1 MSAMVRERCGG
12 TRCTATGKRPARSR
26 PTTGSHPAR
35 RSAGAARRGV
45 LPARAR
51 CGAGGFVG
59 SASPSRPGRHAN
71 FPFPSYGGS
80 PTKRLPSAARSPRL
94 ASCGSGPAQNRRTG
108 PLPHVPKNERAPP
121 KRSSFKGLSADPGSA
136 GREGTLPEG
145 LLKVRPGNRC
155 RSGWPGSWQSCR

>member
-1 MSAMVRERCGG
+1 ML
-12 TRCTATGKRPARSR
+12 
-26 PTTGSHPAR
+26 R
-35 RSAGAARRGV
+35 RHALHGHGEAAGALAADDRVPSGSKVCGRRAAGRV
-45 LPARAR
+45 ACEGTVRGRGLRRVGQPLSSRAACELSVPLIR
-51 CGAGGFVG
+51 
-59 SASPSRPGRHAN
+59 
-71 FPFPSYGGS
+71 GS
-80 PTKRLPSAARSPRL
+80 PTKRSPSAARSPRL